1 MLRLLV
7 ASGIVQPEA
16 GGPATWLQE
25 ILPALQQR
33 GWELEVISY
42 SDAAASEEPWP
53 LQRIPRRILP
63 LRAAITR
70 LPPGRCC
77 AARTWC

>member
-1 MLRLLV
+1 MPRLLV

-63 LRAAITR
+63 LRVAHYATAAWPR
-70 LPPGRCC
+70 C